1 MKHLLWVVGLA
12 ALIPAYIF
20 FEKFNDNAPGQGR
33 SNLLI
38 SVAFLI
44 VSLICLGIFFFRQFR
59 AESSEEISITKF
71 GELRVAAGPGLLWK
85 AQPTRARISIAS
97 KRQLTVCYASTK
109 PRTQNSNECPSCVSN
124 SPNSFL

>member
-71 GELRVAAGPGLLWK
+71 
-85 AQPTRARISIAS
+85 
-97 KRQLTVCYASTK
+97 
-109 PRTQNSNECPSCVSN
+109 
-124 SPNSFL
+124 